1 MNGTHNHMSEP
12 AREGLNDRKRERIL
26 LPIGLPCT
34 RVNKD
39 ERKARDIL
47 WSSQPSM
54 ESDFA

>member
-1 MNGTHNHMSEP
+1 MSEP
-12 AREGLNDRKRERIL
+12 PREGLNDRKRERIL

-39 ERKARDIL
+39 ERKAGDLL